1 MILHPSIL
9 RSFMYEINTL
19 KAIIIRLALKQHE
32 NRNFDM
38 QVMPDNNEVLAQELS
53 DDILR
58 ALKSNKRRKK
68 VVALLRRN
76 APLVED

>member
-1 MILHPSIL
+1 
-9 RSFMYEINTL
+9 
-19 KAIIIRLALKQHE
+19 
-32 NRNFDM
+32 
-38 QVMPDNNEVLAQELS
+38 MPDNDEVLAQELS

-68 VVALLRRN
+68 VIVLLRRN